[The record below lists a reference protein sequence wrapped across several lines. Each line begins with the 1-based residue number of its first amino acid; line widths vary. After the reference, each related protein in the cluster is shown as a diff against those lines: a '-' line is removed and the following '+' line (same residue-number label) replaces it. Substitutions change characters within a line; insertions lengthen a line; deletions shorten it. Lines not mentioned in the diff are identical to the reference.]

1 MHTDTGY
8 TVNCVVV
15 VVRKRMAD
23 ITLPGVFSAVPSISL
38 VCGVVLLYSDNY
50 LM

>member
-8 TVNCVVV
+8 TVKCVVV

-23 ITLPGVFSAVPSISL
+23 ITLPGGISAVPFHIT
-38 VCGVVLLYSDNY
+38 VMWCGVAVQ
-50 LM
+50 